1 MPVEP
6 DDPRITALLLGELTD
21 AERAA
26 LEAKATE
33 SPTLAE
39 ALKGLRQTNESLRQE
54 LAAEP
59 CPRLTHSQRELVM
72 KEITAAGS
80 TGGVTA
86 SGTWSALL
94 TSLGWGSWGAWL
106 AVAATSLLLGAG
118 LLAWHW
124 SGTSKEPR
132 SDRVATRQSEPT
144 TDDGQMA
151 RVRAVAREHVA
162 VAEPPLIVLRV
173 GQAIPLRVLGRV
185 ESGREVRVTPERLS
199 WSTEPLTGFVEFDPE
214 THMLRAVKPTEQTV
228 LLTVRF
234 DELTAKARIRV
245 IANETRT
252 PGD

>member
-6 DDPRITALLLGELTD
+6 DDPRFTALLLGELTD

-33 SPTLAE
+33 SPTLAK

-59 CPRLTHSQRELVM
+59 CPRLTPVQRELVL

-106 AVAATSLLLGAG
+106 AVAATSLLLSAG

-124 SGTSKEPR
+124 SRTSKEPR
-132 SDRVATRQSEPT
+132 SERVATRQSEPT
-144 TDDGQMA
+144 AGDGQMA
-151 RVRAVAREHVA
+151 RVRAVARERAA
-162 VAEPPLIVLRV
+162 VAERPLIVLRV
-173 GQAIPLRVLGRV
+173 GQAVPLRVLGRV
-185 ESGREVRVTPERLS
+185 ESGRDVRVAPERLT
-199 WSTEPLTGFVEFDPE
+199 WSTEPLTGFVEFDPQ
-214 THMLRAVKPTEQTV
+214 TLMLRAVKPTEQTV

-234 DELTAKARIRV
+234 DELTARARIRV
-245 IANETRT
+245 IADETQT
-252 PGD
+252 AGD